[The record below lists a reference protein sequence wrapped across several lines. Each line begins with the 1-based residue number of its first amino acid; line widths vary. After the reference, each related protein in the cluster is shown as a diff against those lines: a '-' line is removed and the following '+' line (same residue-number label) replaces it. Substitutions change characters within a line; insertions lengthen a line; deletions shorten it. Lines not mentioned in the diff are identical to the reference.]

1 MTSCTGRPSSPPSLL
16 TVCAHS
22 RYPFST
28 AAPSAA
34 KSPLLE
40 SEAPMVIGVE
50 LVKLF
55 EPLLPEVHALNP
67 ARIITTTAISD
78 SDVRVFILKCATTS
92 FISLL
97 PPQTVRDIMR
107 PLSVDEN
114 KVVNSSNP

>member
-1 MTSCTGRPSSPPSLL
+1 MTSLTGRPSSPPLLL

-34 KSPLLE
+34 KSLLLE
-40 SEAPMVIGVE
+40 SEAPMVMGVE

-67 ARIITTTAISD
+67 ARIIITTATMD
-78 SDVRVFILKCATTS
+78 RDVRVFILKRATAS

-97 PPQTVRDIMR
+97 PLQTAQGMML

-114 KVVNSSNP
+114 IAVNSSDP